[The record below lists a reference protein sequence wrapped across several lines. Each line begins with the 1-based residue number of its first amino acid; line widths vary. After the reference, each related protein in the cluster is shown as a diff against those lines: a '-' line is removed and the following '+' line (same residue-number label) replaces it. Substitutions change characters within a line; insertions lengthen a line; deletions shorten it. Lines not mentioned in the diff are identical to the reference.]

1 VETATA
7 MMRLVLSGA
16 FDAFPKLKIML
27 GHYGEGLPF
36 LMQRI
41 DHPFVRPHLKAADPE
56 VVPDLERVPSE
67 YLRDNMLMTTSGNY
81 LPAAFKCTREA
92 LGMEKILLGTDY
104 PYEEMTDCM
113 QFLQGL
119 GLGQEEQELLYYKNA
134 SELGIG

>member
-1 VETATA
+1 
-7 MMRLVLSGA
+7 MMRLILSGA

-56 VVPDLERVPSE
+56 VVPDLKRVPSE

-92 LGMEKILLGTDY
+92 LGMERILLGTDY

-113 QFLQGL
+113 PSWRASDSRRRRRNCCTTGTQ
-119 GLGQEEQELLYYKNA
+119 
-134 SELGIG
+134 SELGIE